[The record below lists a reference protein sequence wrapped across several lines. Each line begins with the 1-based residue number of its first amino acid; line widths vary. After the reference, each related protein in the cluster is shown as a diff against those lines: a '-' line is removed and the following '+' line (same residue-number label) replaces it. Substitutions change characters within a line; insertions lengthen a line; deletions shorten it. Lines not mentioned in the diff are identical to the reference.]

1 MSPRSLLYL
10 LGLIGLSLLVGCNGR
25 GTPAPTPAP
34 PAATTEPTPTAASAP
49 SVAEPTSTAVPSPAT
64 GTSTP
69 SPTADLLEDLEAI
82 DTALQEID
90 NQVCQEALETRA
102 DIEELLRAGQ
112 DVSDLAAA
120 IDELIAELEGCSLM
134 PTPTP

>member
-1 MSPRSLLYL
+1 MPPRSLLYL

-25 GTPAPTPAP
+25 GTPTPTLAP
-34 PAATTEPTPTAASAP
+34 PAATIEPTPTAASAP
-49 SVAEPTSTAVPSPAT
+49 SVTEPTSTAVLSPAPGTPAPSPA
-64 GTSTP
+64 
-69 SPTADLLEDLEAI
+69 ADLLEDLEAI
-82 DTALQEID
+82 DTVLQEID
-90 NQVCQEALETRA
+90 NQLCQEALETRA
-102 DIEELLRAGQ
+102 EIEELLRAGQ